1 MDTPRG
7 AGEFFGWATAT
18 PFIRR
23 IKDLLP
29 CSTTKSCLYE
39 KIFCPDPLPAV
50 VNGVGDQSTEKP
62 SASNDDERYEAF
74 VRLLVEHEPRVRS
87 FLRGLLPTWYE
98 VEEVAQEASLIA
110 WRKFDDF
117 EQGTSFGGWLLT
129 IARFEA
135 LKYRRRVAR
144 SPLVFVDEVWDLLAE
159 EVSGEEVQQ
168 IRRQH
173 LEVCLGK
180 MEPAKRELLLNVHSP
195 GVVMREVAVQ
205 SGKSEQAFYKV
216 IQRLRAVVHDC
227 VLKEVATQG
236 A

>member
-1 MDTPRG
+1 M
-7 AGEFFGWATAT
+7 
-18 PFIRR
+18 
-23 IKDLLP
+23 K
-29 CSTTKSCLYE
+29 
-39 KIFCPDPLPAV
+39 
-50 VNGVGDQSTEKP
+50 
-62 SASNDDERYEAF
+62 
-74 VRLLVEHEPRVRS
+74 HEPRVRS
-87 FLRGLLPTWYE
+87 FLRGLLPTWHD

-117 EQGTSFGGWLLT
+117 EEGTSFGGWLLT

-216 IQRLRAVVHDC
+216 IQRLRSVVLDC
-227 VLKEVATQG
+227 VLKEITTEG
-236 A
+236 AR

>member
-1 MDTPRG
+1 MD
-7 AGEFFGWATAT
+7 
-18 PFIRR
+18 
-23 IKDLLP
+23 
-29 CSTTKSCLYE
+29 
-39 KIFCPDPLPAV
+39 
-50 VNGVGDQSTEKP
+50 DQSPEKRTN
-62 SASNDDERYEAF
+62 SSDNERYEAF

-98 VEEVAQEASLIA
+98 VEEVTQEASLIA

-117 EQGTSFGGWLLT
+117 EEGTAFGGWLLT

-144 SPLVFVDEVWDLLAE
+144 SPLVFSDDVWELLAE
-159 EVSGEEVQQ
+159 EASDEGVQQ

-180 MEPAKRELLLNVHSP
+180 LARSKRELLLKVHST
-195 GVVMREVAVQ
+195 GVVMREVALQ

-216 IQRLRAVVHDC
+216 IQRLRAVVLAC
-227 VLKEVATQG
+227 VTKALAAENT
-236 A
+236 